1 MKILFISTMASTPW
15 GGSEELWVKSA
26 MYAKEQGHEVIV
38 SVYHWQP
45 LHSKLIAL
53 RNKGVKIDLRKKIY
67 YGSSTFHRIKG
78 FFIKKV
84 FSAYN
89 IIQLRKYKPDAIVV
103 SQGTIY
109 ECMYLEFLKLVN
121 ATKSKLI
128 IITQANSEYDTLPS
142 HCFEVGREIFKKANH
157 LFFVSQRNLV
167 VAERQLAMKFNNA
180 SVISNPANLKS
191 YELCQWNNSNVIH
204 MAFAGRLNS
213 TVKGLGVLL
222 QILSDIK
229 WKDREWVL
237 NLYGVG
243 EDEQYLKKLVE
254 VYDLKNKVFFKGFV
268 KDVQAIWKENHVL
281 VMPSTLEG
289 TPLTLIEAMLCGR
302 TAVVSDVGGN
312 TELIDDGISGFVSEA
327 PSIFSFDKALE
338 IMWNNKA
345 SLGKFGL
352 EANKSVK
359 QKIDLNSF
367 KSIVDSI
374 L

>member
-1 MKILFISTMASTPW
+1 MKILFITTMAGAPW

-26 MYAKEQGHEVIV
+26 LYAKEQGHEVIV

-53 RNKGVKIDLRKKIY
+53 KNKGVKIDLRKKIY

-78 FFIKKV
+78 FFIKKI
-84 FSAYN
+84 FSGYN
-89 IIQLRKYKPDAIVV
+89 IIKLRKYEPDAIVI

-109 ECMYLEFLKLVN
+109 ECMYPEFLKLVN
-121 ATKSKLI
+121 TTKSKLI
-128 IITQANSEYDTLPS
+128 IITQANSEYDTLPP

-167 VAERQLAMKFNNA
+167 VAERQLAMKFLNA
-180 SVISNPANLKS
+180 SVISNPANLNN
-191 YELCQWNNSNVIH
+191 YEICNWNNSNILH

-222 QILSDIK
+222 QILGSK
-229 WKDREWVL
+229 TWLDRDWVL
-237 NLYGVG
+237 NFYGEG
-243 EDEQYLKKLVE
+243 DDEDYLKKLV
-254 VYDLKNKVFFKGFV
+254 DLYNLQHKVFFRGFV
-268 KDVQAIWKENHVL
+268 KDVQSVWKENHIL
-281 VMPSTLEG
+281 LMPSTLEG

-312 TELIDDGISGFVSEA
+312 AELIVEGENGFVAEA
-327 PSIFSFDKALE
+327 PSLYSFGMALDR
-338 IMWNNKA
+338 MWNKKA
-345 SLGKFGL
+345 EL
-352 EANKSVK
+352 ENIGILACSSVK
-359 QKIDLNSF
+359 QKINLESY
-367 KSIVDSI
+367 KEIIERI